1 MRFGEEPVSEGQVS
15 AAFGDSYC
23 MACNGDLAVLV
34 EKNLSLLASD
44 GYRRTPSTDDTFHVR
59 DLTDVIWGRK
69 WMILACAVV
78 ALVAA
83 GVYLSVTDPRYVAK
97 TFVAFDPLSKNL
109 LIDVTSQPN
118 GSTDNARIE
127 SELEIM
133 QSDAVLLKAAELAG
147 LSPDDGDDG
156 KGFEARLANWLGI
169 AASEPDKESVQAGF
183 VDKLRRSASIRRE
196 GTSYVMSISVT
207 STTATEAAT
216 LANGI
221 AQAYLARQISHK
233 IALADAARE
242 RLENSA
248 ASLSEELAD
257 SKKNLDDMLA
267 DIVARAASPEIQ
279 RLVGRRKALA
289 DEAEYV
295 QKRRADIAAALAAR
309 DYNALSSLIKAR
321 TYGMASERTP
331 EVMASGALADALLSG
346 KTGVVDAPLVRA
358 VEDRLF
364 VMDQSIATT
373 NDEMRSI
380 DGQLK
385 LVANEVDLDPKL
397 YVKRLQYAQQLQ
409 NTRDQYQAIM
419 PRLANM
425 KAQADLQ
432 VPDSRVISPATAPVD
447 PSSPDFA
454 VVFGGALAGGLA
466 LGAGLSLAQGDGR
479 LRARSVRQLQNLPGV
494 QGSLLVQL
502 DRRQR
507 IPIVK
512 GLESTTGL
520 STTFENS
527 LARLRTMI
535 DRYECERAVSYGVKA
550 GRVISV
556 TSSVRDNQ
564 GVMLSA
570 ALSSGC
576 QLGGE
581 KVLLLVDDISG
592 FIRDYPGALELSDAR
607 NGDPFTA
614 VPGLPDLY
622 VDPHSGLSVSSLR
635 SLDGHAGGALG
646 TTAMGIQ
653 LDERMALY
661 KRVYGTIF
669 VEAPP
674 VQDLARLAE
683 LASRSDLILYCARAG
698 RYPIDR
704 IKADI
709 ASISD
714 VANRDTP
721 ILAVLTR
728 LA

>member
-1 MRFGEEPVSEGQVS
+1 MQFNQGSES
-15 AAFGDSYC
+15 E
-23 MACNGDLAVLV
+23 MIRVLV
-34 EKNLSLLASD
+34 A
-44 GYRRTPSTDDTFHVR
+44 DDT
-59 DLTDVIWGRK
+59 
-69 WMILACAVV
+69 
-78 ALVAA
+78 
-83 GVYLSVTDPRYVAK
+83 
-97 TFVAFDPLSKNL
+97 
-109 LIDVTSQPN
+109 
-118 GSTDNARIE
+118 RIHTQ
-127 SELEIM
+127 L
-133 QSDAVLLKAAELAG
+133 
-147 LSPDDGDDG
+147 
-156 KGFEARLANWLGI
+156 
-169 AASEPDKESVQAGF
+169 
-183 VDKLRRSASIRRE
+183 
-196 GTSYVMSISVT
+196 
-207 STTATEAAT
+207 
-216 LANGI
+216 
-221 AQAYLARQISHK
+221 
-233 IALADAARE
+233 
-242 RLENSA
+242 
-248 ASLSEELAD
+248 
-257 SKKNLDDMLA
+257 
-267 DIVARAASPEIQ
+267 
-279 RLVGRRKALA
+279 
-289 DEAEYV
+289 
-295 QKRRADIAAALAAR
+295 
-309 DYNALSSLIKAR
+309 
-321 TYGMASERTP
+321 
-331 EVMASGALADALLSG
+331 LADALRRDRQLDVISTPAGSRDVVEAVKLHRVDVVVLSSNLDEEPLRG
-346 KTGVVDAPLVRA
+346 FEVLRQLRASHPHILAIMLLDSSKRDMVLQAFRAGARGIFSRHDSVEILSKCIHSVREGQIWANSEQMKFAVEALATSPLVRA

-698 RYPIDR
+698 RYPTDR